1 MVKTAGGPVTH
12 GAVLHHRRR
21 RGNAAAERTMNP
33 NAATILSHLQSVAE
47 ERARR
52 RADSALADRVV
63 AIKRFQHARFA
74 QTYADALGQPRYAA
88 AARFFLDDLYGPRDF
103 SERDEQFARIVGP
116 LTRLFPAE
124 IVGTVAHLAELHAL
138 SEMLDSAMGLAA
150 DAPAIDAARYVRAWQ
165 AVGQPEQRERQVALM
180 LAIGYAI
187 DRYTR
192 NPILRHS
199 LRLMRGPAHAAGLA
213 ALQGFLEKGFDTFR
227 SMRGADPFLQLVAER
242 ERELI
247 GMLFTADGAAV
258 AGGSDPVL
266 GKLP

>member
-1 MVKTAGGPVTH
+1 
-12 GAVLHHRRR
+12 
-21 RGNAAAERTMNP
+21 MNTD
-33 NAATILSHLQSVAE
+33 AATILNHLQHVAD

-52 RADSALADRVV
+52 SADADFAQRVV
-63 AIKRFQHARFA
+63 AVKRFQHARFA
-74 QTYADALGQPRYAA
+74 QTYADELQQPRYAA

-124 IVGTVAHLAELHAL
+124 IVDTVAHLAELHAL
-138 SEMLDSAMGLAA
+138 SETLDGAMGAVVES
-150 DAPAIDAARYVRAWQ
+150 PVIDASQYVRAWQ
-165 AVGQPEQRERQVALM
+165 TVGQPEQREQQVALM

-187 DRYTR
+187 DGYTR

-213 ALQGFLEKGFDTFR
+213 ALQGFLEKGFETFR
-227 SMRGADPFLQLVAER
+227 AMRGADPFLQLVATR

-247 GMLFTADGAAV
+247 GRLFAAHAASV
-258 AGGSDPVL
+258 ANGSDPVL

>member
-1 MVKTAGGPVTH
+1 MSNTS
-12 GAVLHHRRR
+12 
-21 RGNAAAERTMNP
+21 AAA
-33 NAATILSHLQSVAE
+33 ILRHLQSVAD

-52 RADSALADRVV
+52 HADGALAERVV

-74 QTYADALGQPRYAA
+74 HTYADSLGQPRYAA

-138 SEMLDSAMGLAA
+138 SETLDGAMGAVA
-150 DAPAIDAARYVRAWQ
+150 ESPTIDPAGYSRAWQ
-165 AVGQPEQRERQVALM
+165 AVGRPEQRERQVALM
-180 LAIGYAI
+180 LAIGHAI

-227 SMRGADPFLQLVAER
+227 SMRGAEPFLLLVATR

-247 GMLFTADGAAV
+247 GLLFAADGNAV
-258 AGGSDPVL
+258 ARGVDPVL